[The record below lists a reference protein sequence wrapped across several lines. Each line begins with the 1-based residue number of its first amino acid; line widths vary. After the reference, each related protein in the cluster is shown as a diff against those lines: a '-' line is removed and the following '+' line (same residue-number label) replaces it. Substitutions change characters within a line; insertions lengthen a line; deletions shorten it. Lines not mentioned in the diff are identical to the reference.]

1 MYAAGKIPGGFI
13 KREGRASEHAIL
25 ACRLA
30 DRPLR
35 PLFPKGYRNDVQIVI
50 TVISVD
56 QENDSDILGIIGAS
70 AALSVSDIPFSG
82 PVGAVRVG
90 YIDDQLVINPLESQ
104 MSQSRLDLAIAGTAD
119 AVMMVEAGAKELPE
133 DMMLD
138 AVRFGQEALQD
149 IIKMQ
154 EKLAQ
159 AVGKGKRPFT
169 PLPVDQALPQR
180 VTDFARPRFD
190 AAANHPNTTDRS
202 HALSQ

>member
-1 MYAAGKIPGGFI
+1 V
-13 KREGRASEHAIL
+13 L
-25 ACRLA
+25 
-30 DRPLR
+30 
-35 PLFPKGYRNDVQIVI
+35 
-50 TVISVD
+50 SVD

-138 AVRFGQEALQD
+138 AVRFGHQALQD
-149 IIKMQ
+149 IITMQ

-159 AVGKGKRPFT
+159 AVNKAKRPFA
-169 PLPVDQALPQR
+169 PPPSDEAVRNR
-180 VTDFARPRFD
+180 VTE
-190 AAANHPNTTDRS
+190 
-202 HALSQ
+202 